1 MQDYIAR
8 YGMDFNPFIK
18 NAKDVHIETEDYRE
32 LKIRLDY
39 LLSNRG
45 FGIITG
51 GAGRGKTTCIRHY
64 VSSLNPS
71 LYKVIYSSLST
82 LTPNDFYRNLVRE
95 LGSEP
100 AFKKPI
106 TSVLFRKKSRVYL
119 WKREKLL

>member
-51 GAGRGKTTCIRHY
+51 GPGRGKTTCIRHY
-64 VSSLNPS
+64 ISSLNPS
-71 LYKVIYSSLST
+71 LYKVTYTSLST
-82 LTPNDFYRNLVRE
+82 LTVSEFYKHMAKELGLEVCHKKNDNYRNNKA
-95 LGSEP
+95 G
-100 AFKKPI
+100 
-106 TSVLFRKKSRVYL
+106 T
-119 WKREKLL
+119 